1 MRLLHVLMLS
11 GFTLLV
17 LNSCSEKQ
25 KEAARMEQEVKDLE
39 AEGDTSPAVQSAVET
54 VQPSSET
61 VAVTPEGSQEPVPAD
76 PSAVPPESAPASVP
90 ARPTETVASQPPTE
104 TPKPA
109 MPPAPTGVGYT
120 VQIAS
125 CESEDYARH
134 LIGVYTKRG
143 YEPFVATISYNNLVY
158 YRVRIGQFPTVAAA
172 KALRDELSDRF
183 SIKPWVDR
191 TE

>member
-1 MRLLHVLMLS
+1 MRLLFALMLS
-11 GFTLLV
+11 GFLFLTL
-17 LNSCSEKQ
+17 NGCSEKQ
-25 KEAARMEQEVKDLE
+25 KEADRMEQEVQDQE
-39 AEGDTSPAVQSAVET
+39 AESDTMSAAQGTIEPG
-54 VQPSSET
+54 QPSSET
-61 VAVTPEGSQEPVPAD
+61 AAVILEGGLEPSPAD
-76 PSAVPPESAPASVP
+76 PSVVPPESAPASSA
-90 ARPTETVASQPPTE
+90 ARPTEAQPRPEAT
-104 TPKPA
+104 KPA

-134 LIGVYTKRG
+134 LVAVYTKRG

-158 YRVRIGQFPTVAAA
+158 YRVRIGHYPTVAAA
-172 KALRDELSDRF
+172 KTLKDELTDRF